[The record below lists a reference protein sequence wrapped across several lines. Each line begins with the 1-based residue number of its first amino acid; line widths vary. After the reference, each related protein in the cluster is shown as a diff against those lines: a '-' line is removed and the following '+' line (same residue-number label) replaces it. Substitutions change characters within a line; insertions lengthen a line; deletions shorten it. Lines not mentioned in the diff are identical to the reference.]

1 MEVPAWLTRRRDAM
15 EASERLPQQFNIAA
29 HFVDGNVAEGRA
41 GAPAFHCDDRVLTY
55 GDVQDLTNRTGN
67 VLRDLGVEMEGRVLV
82 LCLDTP
88 EFLGTFWGAIKIG
101 AVPIPVNTLMR
112 SADYLYFL
120 NDSRARVAVISA
132 PLLAEVGP
140 VLGQARFL
148 KHVLIAGGNPG
159 PYLSYEDQVARA
171 SARLEAAPTSRD
183 DAAFWLYSSG
193 STGFPKGAVHLH
205 HDMWICV
212 ETYAKQVLGIR
223 PTDRVYSAAK
233 LFFAYGL
240 GNAGYFPMA
249 VGAQSVLY
257 PHRPTPEAV
266 FEILTRHRPTLF
278 FGIPTLYAAML
289 AVKEAERR
297 FDLSSLRLCVSAG
310 EALPEEIYNR
320 WRERFGVEILDG
332 IGTTEI
338 LHVFLSNRPGA
349 ARPGSSGRPVPGYEA
364 AIVDD
369 EGRPVKQGDI
379 GNLRVKGDS
388 TMAYYWNKHDKT
400 REALF
405 GAWIQT
411 GDKYWQDTDGHYWYA
426 GRSDDMLKVGGIW
439 VSPVE
444 VEATLIKHAAVLE
457 AAVVGKEDDDR
468 LVKPKAFVV
477 LKEPTQASA
486 ALGDELKAFV
496 KDKIAPYKYPRWI
509 EFVGELPKT
518 ATGKI
523 QRFKLR
529 A

>member
-1 MEVPAWLTRRRDAM
+1 M
-15 EASERLPQQFNIAA
+15 EASERLPQQFNVAA
-29 HFVDGNVAEGRA
+29 HFVDGNVTGGRA
-41 GAPAFHCDDRVLTY
+41 GAPAFHYEDRVLTY
-55 GDVQDLTNRTGN
+55 GDVQDLANRTGN
-67 VLRDLGVEMEGRVLV
+67 VLKSLGVEMESRVFV
-82 LCLDTP
+82 LGLDAP
-88 EFLGTFWGAIKIG
+88 EFLGAFWGAIKIG

-112 SADYLYFL
+112 GADYLYFL

-132 PLLAEVGP
+132 PLLAEAGP
-140 VLGQARFL
+140 VLGQAPFL
-148 KHVLIAGGNPG
+148 KHVLVAGGNPG
-159 PYLSYEDQVARA
+159 SYLSYEDQIARA
-171 SARLEAAPTSRD
+171 SASLEAASTSRD

-212 ETYAKQVLGIR
+212 ETYARQVLGLR
-223 PTDRVYSAAK
+223 PTDKVYSAAK

-278 FGIPTLYAAML
+278 FGIPTLYASML

-349 ARPGSSGRPVPGYEA
+349 VRPGSSGLPVPGYD
-364 AIVDD
+364 AIVVDD
-369 EGRPVKQGDI
+369 DGRPVKPGDI

-388 TMAYYWNKHDKT
+388 IMAYYWNKHDKT
-400 REALF
+400 RETLF
-405 GAWIQT
+405 GSWIQT
-411 GDKYWQDTDGHYWYA
+411 GDKYWQDADGYFWYA
-426 GRSDDMLKVGGIW
+426 GRADDMLKVGGIW

-477 LKEPTQASA
+477 LKESAQASA